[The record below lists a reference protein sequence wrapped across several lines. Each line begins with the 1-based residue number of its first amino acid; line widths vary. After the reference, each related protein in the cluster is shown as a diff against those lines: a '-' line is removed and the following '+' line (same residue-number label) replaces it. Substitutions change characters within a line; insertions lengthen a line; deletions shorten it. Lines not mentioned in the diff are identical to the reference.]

1 MDKSLYLY
9 LNPDRKPNVKF
20 KLATFGDAEFE
31 MKALS
36 AKEASQASA
45 EAYAR
50 GAKGVEY
57 MYPVISR
64 ALVQP
69 DLKSVDLLEA
79 LSEREGR
86 RILNSTEAF
95 ELLFTGDE
103 VAALIDIYNNHA
115 SVTVD
120 FHEKVEEA
128 KN

>member
-20 KLATFGDAEFE
+20 KMAPFGDAEFE

-36 AKEASQASA
+36 AKESAEASA
-45 EAYAR
+45 EAYSS

-57 MYPVISR
+57 MYPVLAR
-64 ALVQP
+64 ALVKP
-69 DLKSVDLLEA
+69 DLRNADLLDA

-86 RILNSTEAF
+86 KILNPTDAF
-95 ELLFTGDE
+95 SLLFTGDE
-103 VAALIDIYNNHA
+103 AAALVDIYNSHA

-120 FHEKVEEA
+120 FNEKVEEA